1 MADAL
6 TRASL
11 PRQASDGPQTRIKVE
26 AVEGSDLV
34 AQAITVLAPHV
45 LTLPSKARQAA
56 QGAIKAEMNNLP
68 PDRLAELRRFLAK
81 GSLNRDTLA
90 LLSLKA
96 RAGVLKIHYVT
107 CKPWSSLALEDRKPE
122 KLRTWLEQNLPDYR
136 ALELVLSDLGSVD
149 KDAYRKVRNWKSEG
163 VIASTAEF
171 GLVEGARPLPSQ
183 HAFEE
188 ERRLVAESSDEI
200 EEFRGLPDAYGT
212 ADPRNRL
219 IPETLVSKFFF

>member
-1 MADAL
+1 MEASPASNWKALLPPWAFPSSPKFFLPKLRPISAPRLHAWLKNCYLRESRFLIVFAKAIGQKVTAVADAL

-136 ALELVLSDLGSVD
+136 ALE
-149 KDAYRKVRNWKSEG
+149 
-163 VIASTAEF
+163 
-171 GLVEGARPLPSQ
+171 P
-183 HAFEE
+183 H
-188 ERRLVAESSDEI
+188 
-200 EEFRGLPDAYGT
+200 
-212 ADPRNRL
+212 
-219 IPETLVSKFFF
+219 